1 MQPTAN
7 VLAKIYNRLRIAR
20 LNHTAGIK
28 IGNPVHLSSSARL
41 QVSSDGKY
49 FGGKIIIDDRVTISD
64 GVIIATYGGTVTI
77 GSRAYV
83 GPYCV
88 LYGHGGLRIGSN
100 TMIGAHTVIVPAN
113 HSFDRT
119 DIPLN
124 LQPIRKRG
132 ITIADDVWIGAGCC
146 ILDGVCVGKG
156 AVIGAGAVVT
166 KDIDDYSI
174 AVGVPAVAVRSR
186 SNDAVPRSIPARE
199 DRVPS
204 SS

>member
-1 MQPTAN
+1 MQPKDHI
-7 VLAKIYNRLRIAR
+7 LARIYKRLRIDR
-20 LNHTAGIK
+20 LNSTPGIT
-28 IGNPVHLSSSARL
+28 IGNPAYLSSSARL
-41 QVSSDGKY
+41 QLKSDGRH
-49 FGGKIIIDDRVTISD
+49 FGGKIIIGDGVTISD

-77 GSRAYV
+77 GSRAYM

-146 ILDGVCVGKG
+146 ILDGVRIGKG

-199 DRVPS
+199 DRVRS